1 MANYSNIN
9 LPAAVDLSGIQKQ
22 LNGTAQNLK
31 ITIPVKLD
39 LSDAMRE
46 LKSVAGSSLK
56 QPIAEMQQLAQES
69 EAASQKMDG
78 LFSGKIKAAVV
89 AGTLGTVQNALSG
102 AVKNVIALDSAVT
115 QLSLTTGQSRTKSKA
130 LVAEYNGLA
139 KALGASTTEITENAA
154 GFLKQGYSAQEASK
168 LVTAST
174 VLSRTGMLDAA
185 AAADVLSQAVSSYH
199 IEAEDAISVADKLSA
214 VNDAAGV
221 SAQSLSAALAQTAQS
236 AQQAGVP
243 LDRLLG
249 YIAAAQEGSL
259 LDMQSIANAY
269 NVVFS
274 SFSANG
280 QSAALGQALQQA
292 GVEAQDASGSLL
304 NLTDALDLIGASWH
318 SFTQEQKALIS
329 GAFGAEQSET
339 LYALFENYGKA
350 IAYAGASAQ
359 SSGLAMQKFQTVT
372 SGIDSSIA
380 SFTAQFEAFSAAI
393 MNSEFVKG
401 GIDMGAGLLGAITAI
416 LEGLGSVPVL
426 AGVAAAALS
435 KTKNVGKPRTTG
447 FILVKNMPIHSKKAA

>member
-9 LPAAVDLSGIQKQ
+9 LSGSVELSGIQKQ
-22 LNGTAQNLK
+22 INGAAQNLK
-31 ITIPVKLD
+31 ITIPVRLD
-39 LSDAMRE
+39 LSDAVQE
-46 LKSVAGSSLK
+46 LKSVAGTSLK

-69 EAASQKMDG
+69 ESASRKMGG

-185 AAADVLSQAVSSYH
+185 VAADALSQAVSSYH

-236 AQQAGVP
+236 AQEAGVP

-269 NVVFS
+269 NAVFS
-274 SFSANG
+274 AFSANG
-280 QSAALGQALQQA
+280 QSATLGQVLQQA
-292 GVEAQDASGSLL
+292 GVEAQDTSGSLL
-304 NLTDALDLIGASWH
+304 SLTEVLDLVGTSWH

-329 GAFGAEQSET
+329 GAFGAEQSST
-339 LYALFENYGKA
+339 MYALFENYGKA

-359 SSGLAMQKFQTVT
+359 SSGVAMEKFQTVT

-380 SFTAQFEAFSAAI
+380 SFTAQFEDFSTTI
-393 MNSEFVKG
+393 MNSDFVKG
-401 GIDMGAGLLGAITAI
+401 TIDTGTGLLGAITAI
-416 LEGLGSVPVL
+416 LDGLNTVPVL
-426 AGVAAAALS
+426 AGIAAAALS
-435 KTKNVGKPRTTG
+435 KTKNVGKPKTTG

>member
-185 AAADVLSQAVSSYH
+185 VAADTLSQAVSSYH
-199 IEAEDAISVADKLSA
+199 IEAEDAISVGRQAFRCKRRGRR
-214 VNDAAGV
+214 VCTKPF
-221 SAQSLSAALAQTAQS
+221 AALAQTAQS
-236 AQQAGVP
+236 AQEAGVP

-269 NVVFS
+269 KAVFS
-274 SFSANG
+274 AFSANG

-292 GVEAQDASGSLL
+292 GVEAQDTSGSLL
-304 NLTDALDLIGASWH
+304 SLTEVLDLVGTSWH

-329 GAFGAEQSET
+329 GAFGAEQSST
-339 LYALFENYGKA
+339 MYALFENYGKA

-359 SSGLAMQKFQTVT
+359 SSGVAMEKFQTVT

-380 SFTAQFEAFSAAI
+380 SFTAQFEDFSTTI
-393 MNSEFVKG
+393 MNSDFVKG
-401 GIDMGAGLLGAITAI
+401 TIDTGTGLLGAITAI
-416 LEGLGSVPVL
+416 LDGLNTVPVL
-426 AGVAAAALS
+426 AGIAAAALS
-435 KTKNVGKPRTTG
+435 KTKNVGKPKTTG